1 MLFGWY
7 FDSTLLIII
16 PGIIFSIWAQIKV
29 NSSFSNYSKIS
40 SLKGITGAMAAQ
52 AILRANGITDV
63 DVVHISGNLND
74 HYSPKEKVIRLSDN
88 VYGATSIAAIGV
100 AAHEAGHA
108 VQYAKGYSLIRIRMA
123 IVPVVNIGSNLSMPI
138 LLVGILLANEYV
150 MMIGIALFALAVI
163 FQLVT
168 LPVELDASKRAIRAI
183 ESEDLLCADEIDGAK
198 AVLSSAAMTYVAALV
213 SSLLSLLRLLAIAN
227 RNRR

>member
-29 NSSFSNYSKIS
+29 NTSFSRYSKVS

-108 VQYAKGYSLIRIRMA
+108 VQYAKGYSLIKIRMA

-183 ESEDLLCADEIDGAK
+183 ESEALLDTDEVDGAR

-227 RNRR
+227 RSRR

>member
-29 NSSFSNYSKIS
+29 NTSFSRYSKVS

-108 VQYAKGYSLIRIRMA
+108 VQYAKGYSLIKIRMA
-123 IVPVVNIGSNLSMPI
+123 IVPMVNIGSNLSMPI

-183 ESEDLLCADEIDGAK
+183 ESEALLDTDEVDGAR

-227 RNRR
+227 RSRR